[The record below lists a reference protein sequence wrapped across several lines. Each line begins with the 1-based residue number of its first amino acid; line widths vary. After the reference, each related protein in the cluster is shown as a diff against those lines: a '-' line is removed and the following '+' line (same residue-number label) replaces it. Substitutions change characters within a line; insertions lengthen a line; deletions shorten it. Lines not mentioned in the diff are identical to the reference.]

1 MNTNQ
6 SLRRLYLMWIS
17 RCLIIVASVLFLV
30 VACIPM
36 DRRPEQHDLDF
47 RDSETWGKV
56 VEKDLQLGEFC
67 NITSQTSAE
76 IKYFQSDSFKVTVVG
91 NEKAIDAYTI
101 ELIDSEGP
109 DGEMNKVLNVKAN
122 RNYTLWTPAILVNV
136 YAPTLF
142 GVSVT
147 GAGEFI
153 IEDSVYINDF
163 HLNISGAGD
172 AELNTINAGDV
183 TINLDGAGDL
193 SLRKL
198 KADRLTVNVTGAG
211 DATFKKAKVKGE
223 AFFYTYGAGDID
235 GEIKADHILAISTG
249 AGGIELEVECK
260 EITAVSGGAG
270 DVEIEGT
277 TSVLRRSR
285 AALGGIKTRHLKAD
299 KVLPVELTIE
309 EDTVKTNRLKKR

>member
-101 ELIDSEGP
+101 ELSDSEGP

-122 RNYTLWTPAILVNV
+122 RNYTRWTPAILVNV

-142 GVSVT
+142 GVSIA
-147 GAGEFI
+147 GSGEFI
-153 IEDSVYINDF
+153 IEDSIYINDF

-172 AELNTINAGDV
+172 AEMNTIYAEKV
-183 TINLDGAGDL
+183 TI
-193 SLRKL
+193 
-198 KADRLTVNVTGAG
+198 
-211 DATFKKAKVKGE
+211 E
-223 AFFYTYGAGDID
+223 M
-235 GEIKADHILAISTG
+235 
-249 AGGIELEVECK
+249 
-260 EITAVSGGAG
+260 
-270 DVEIEGT
+270 
-277 TSVLRRSR
+277 
-285 AALGGIKTRHLKAD
+285 
-299 KVLPVELTIE
+299 
-309 EDTVKTNRLKKR
+309 

>member
-1 MNTNQ
+1 MGNQ
-6 SLRRLYLMWIS
+6 
-17 RCLIIVASVLFLV
+17 
-30 VACIPM
+30 
-36 DRRPEQHDLDF
+36 
-47 RDSETWGKV
+47 
-56 VEKDLQLGEFC
+56 
-67 NITSQTSAE
+67 
-76 IKYFQSDSFKVTVVG
+76 
-91 NEKAIDAYTI
+91 KAIDAYTI
-101 ELIDSEGP
+101 QLFDSEGP
-109 DGEMNKVLNVKAN
+109 NGVMNKVLDVRAN
-122 RNYTLWTPAILVNV
+122 GNYTRWTPAILVLV
-136 YAPTLF
+136 QAPTLF

-172 AELNTINAGDV
+172 AELNTINAGNV
-183 TINLDGAGDL
+183 TIDMAGAGDL

-223 AFFYTYGAGDID
+223 ANFYTYGAGDID

-260 EITAVSGGAG
+260 DITAVSGGAG

-277 TSVLRRSR
+277 TNVLRRSR
-285 AALGGIKTRHLKAD
+285 AALGGIKTRHLEAD
-299 KVLPVELTIE
+299 EVLPVELNIV

>member
-6 SLRRLYLMWIS
+6 RRPLLMGLSRWLIS
-17 RCLIIVASVLFLV
+17 CASILFIVAS
-30 VACIPM
+30 CIPM
-36 DRRPEQHDLDF
+36 DRRPDNHDLDF
-47 RDSETWGKV
+47 RDSKQWGPV
-56 VEKDLQLGEFC
+56 MSVDLDLDEFC
-67 NITSQTSAE
+67 NITSTTSAE
-76 IKYFQSDSFKVTVVG
+76 IKYIQNDTFKVTVMG
-91 NEKAIDAYTI
+91 NQKAIDAYTI

-122 RNYTLWTPAILVNV
+122 RNYTRWTPAILVLV
-136 YAPTLF
+136 QAPTLF

-260 EITAVSGGAG
+260 DITAVSGGAG

-277 TSVLRRSR
+277 TNVLRRSR

-299 KVLPVELTIE
+299 VVEPAELKIE
-309 EDTVKTNRLKKR
+309 EDTLKTKQLKKLN

>member
-6 SLRRLYLMWIS
+6 RRPLLMGIS
-17 RCLIIVASVLFLV
+17 RWLISCASILFIVAS
-30 VACIPM
+30 CIPM
-36 DRRPEQHDLDF
+36 DRRPDNHDLDF
-47 RDSETWGKV
+47 RDSKQWGPV
-56 VEKDLQLGEFC
+56 MSVDLDLDEFC
-67 NITSQTSAE
+67 NITSTTSAE
-76 IKYFQSDSFKVTVVG
+76 IKYIQNDTFKVTVMG
-91 NEKAIDAYTI
+91 NQKAIDAYTI
-101 ELIDSEGP
+101 ELLDSEGP

-122 RNYTLWTPAILVNV
+122 RNYTRWTPAILVLV
-136 YAPTLF
+136 QAPTLF

-223 AFFYTYGAGDID
+223 ANFYTYGAGDID

-260 EITAVSGGAG
+260 DITAVSGGAG

-277 TSVLRRSR
+277 TNVLRRSR

-299 KVLPVELTIE
+299 EVLPVELTIE